1 MDPLSP
7 GGDSDAQ
14 RALGSTGTA
23 DEEVEILNAS
33 GELHEG
39 CISVKEEWL
48 EERNGRKK
56 GDVSARGD
64 EWRRRDRVQRLPC
77 VRLFL
82 TNCASLVD
90 YTHCHHGNKCLAV
103 WLPVMYNECGG
114 VFVTK

>member
-14 RALGSTGTA
+14 RAPGSTGTA

-33 GELHEG
+33 EEPHEG
-39 CISVKEEWL
+39 WISVREEWL
-48 EERNGRKK
+48 EERSRREKK
-56 GDVSARGD
+56 AGGD